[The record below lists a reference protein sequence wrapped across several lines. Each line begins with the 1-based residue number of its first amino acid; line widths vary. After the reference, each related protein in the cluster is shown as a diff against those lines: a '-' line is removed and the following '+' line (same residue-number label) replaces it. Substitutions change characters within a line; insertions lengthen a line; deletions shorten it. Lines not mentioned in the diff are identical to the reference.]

1 MKDVESVVCKKVSFA
16 DEKQALFYIDKLG
29 KTSSRTTVPQRAY
42 LCQKCLNWHLT
53 SKQENKTYFSLLTEN
68 ETLKKEL
75 AEKERIISELTD
87 KTKSNQ
93 VLNLE
98 KLVKEKNDKLVEQ
111 NSKIN
116 KLESKLKKKDKTL
129 NSIAKL
135 ILDSMNLK

>member
-1 MKDVESVVCKKVSFA
+1 MKTAETVVCKKVSFA

-29 KTSSRTTVPQRAY
+29 KTSSRTTVPQRVY
-42 LCQKCLNWHLT
+42 LCHKCLNWHLT

-75 AEKERIISELTD
+75 EEKERIISELTG

-93 VLNLE
+93 VLNIE
-98 KLVKEKNDKLVEQ
+98 KLLKEKNDKLVEQ

-116 KLESKLKKKDKTL
+116 KLESMLKKKDKTM
-129 NSIAKL
+129 NAIAKL